1 MVFIH
6 RYKGYYLCNYDFGF
20 ALRQAYFSHGS
31 RAAWLR
37 KNQKRQILFIHA
49 YRRIFDFAERGC
61 AFILPAFKNSAARRN
76 GNLDFNSYKPVL
88 ADAAGIIHHP
98 APKKKI
104 AVGAY
109 FIKTLL
115 GFTSF
120 PPCPQAAYLQKNT
133 SCKSHSFLWRLT
145 QAGGYFISIIKI
157 MQQDLILS
165 ADNLFMLPFAFCK
178 ANDEENASYNPIGK
192 HCKPNAE
199 QAEIKPPIACQNI
212 A

>member
-1 MVFIH
+1 M
-6 RYKGYYLCNYDFGF
+6 
-20 ALRQAYFSHGS
+20 AHGQHDYE
-31 RAAWLR
+31 

-61 AFILPAFKNSAARRN
+61 AFILPDFKNSAARRN

-120 PPCPQAAYLQKNT
+120 PPCPHAAYLQKKHLPQ
-133 SCKSHSFLWRLT
+133 KSFFLMKIDPSRRLFYFDYKNY
-145 QAGGYFISIIKI
+145 AARFDFISR
-157 MQQDLILS
+157 
-165 ADNLFMLPFAFCK
+165 
-178 ANDEENASYNPIGK
+178 
-192 HCKPNAE
+192 
-199 QAEIKPPIACQNI
+199 
-212 A
+212 